1 MTQKTTGPATLVTA
15 SAGGTTAT
23 LRWLG
28 GRRFRLHLSYD
39 REPGFVLVFLAF
51 SLRHLAVLLA
61 NHVPADGVRRIA
73 DAVARAGVA

>member
-1 MTQKTTGPATLVTA
+1 MIPKTTSPTPLVTA

-39 REPGFVLVFLAF
+39 HAPGFVRVFLAF
-51 SLRHLAVLLA
+51 SLRHLAVLLV
-61 NHVPADGVRRIA
+61 NHVPAGGVQVIA